1 MYVVF
6 DATCQKSSHNASTGI
21 SHAFFENRRKYIC
34 STSLSSIYELYL
46 TSIILK
52 MFNDMFR
59 KKPGCYYEKNIHI
72 GNKDLKKKIEK
83 NSDSFIVL

>member
-21 SHAFFENRRKYIC
+21 SHAFFEKRPKYIC
-34 STSLSSIYELYL
+34 SASLSSIYELYL

-59 KKPGCYYEKNIHI
+59 KKTCCYYEKTYKLAI
-72 GNKDLKKKIEK
+72 KI
-83 NSDSFIVL
+83 